1 MKPRLIFFET
11 SKIILNPRAPSQT
24 ACFSFVFCT
33 LPRLLFFWIVIS
45 PAGSTSCLSFT
56 QGATGAE
63 CCVLRSPYSQ
73 GLSLPENAFPQK
85 SRSSFHYIRES
96 AGCSVVTYSLRP
108 YGLWPA
114 RLLCPR
120 DCHFLFQGICPTQ
133 GLNPGLLHCR
143 QILDPLSHQGSLVA
157 SPCLGGTCRL
167 QRQLTHEEGSC
178 GQARMIHEAGGWP
191 CPSSCLP
198 SVEACFAGV
207 S

>member
-1 MKPRLIFFET
+1 MKPTLIFFET

-33 LPRLLFFWIVIS
+33 LPRLLSFWIVIS

-56 QGATGAE
+56 EGAAGAE
-63 CCVLRSPYSQ
+63 CCVLRSPCSQ

-114 RLLCPR
+114 RLLCPW

-167 QRQLTHEEGSC
+167 QRHWHMRKAAVGRPGWFMRL
-178 GQARMIHEAGGWP
+178 AAGP
-191 CPSSCLP
+191 APLP
-198 SVEACFAGV
+198 V
-207 S
+207 SPA